1 MSMQEQLGSYR
12 DVINEA
18 LQQFFATLPKTF
30 DFELSEQSRDALQK
44 IEEYSLRPGK
54 RIRGALACFAYD
66 YASGEKSGK
75 KGIQAAVAL
84 ELVQNYLL
92 IVDDVMDR
100 STMRRGKPTVHELYL
115 AEQTVLPKDTHLA
128 NMLAINAGLITQHLV
143 NLALTQIDESP
154 DRIQQAVWLLHKNI
168 TATGFGQID
177 DACQQVGLPF
187 TEQDILRKY
196 TLKSGYYTFV
206 CPLQVGLVLGGK
218 NDPSILQEVTDFGL
232 AAGIGFQL
240 QDDLL
245 GVFAET
251 ENTGKPNTDD
261 LEEGKYTLLI
271 QHALTHTA
279 DSDKEFLMGVL
290 GKQNISASELA
301 KTQEILRKC
310 GSEAYTREKAREYAE
325 QAKQHIAEST
335 FWDQKSKRLLTD
347 IVDYTVDRKR

>member
-1 MSMQEQLGSYR
+1 MQEQLGNYR
-12 DVINEA
+12 EAINDA
-18 LQQFFATLPKTF
+18 LRHFFAELPEIL
-30 DFELSEQSRDALQK
+30 DLELSKQSKDALQK

-66 YASGEKSGK
+66 YATGEEGGK

-115 AEQTVLPKDTHLA
+115 AEQTVSPKDTHLA
-128 NMLAINAGLITQHLV
+128 NMLAINVGLITQHLV
-143 NLALTQIDESP
+143 NIVLAQIDESP
-154 DRIQQAVWLLHKNI
+154 ERVQRAVWLLHKNI

-177 DACQQVGLPF
+177 DACQQAGLPF

-218 NDPSILQEVTDFGL
+218 TDPNVLQEVTEFGL

-245 GVFAET
+245 GVFAEM

-271 QHALTHTA
+271 QYALAHTT
-279 DSDKEFLMGVL
+279 DSDREFLIGIL
-290 GKQNISASELA
+290 GRQNISEAELA
-301 KTQEILRKC
+301 KAQKILRKC

-325 QAKQHIAEST
+325 QAKQHVAKST
-335 FWDQKSKRLLTD
+335 FWDQNSKRLLTD